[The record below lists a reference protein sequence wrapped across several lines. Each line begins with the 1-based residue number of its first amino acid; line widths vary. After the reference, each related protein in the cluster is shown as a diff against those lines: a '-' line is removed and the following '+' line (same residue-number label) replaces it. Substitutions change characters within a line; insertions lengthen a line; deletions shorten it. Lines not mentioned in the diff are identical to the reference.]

1 MTNTAVSDVAPVAG
15 IRFLGIVP
23 LAYPN
28 LVHVDLPKQAAGSLG
43 HYEALAL
50 TELGEIAFV
59 DLNERAAKAAVAKS
73 RSPDVKMV
81 Y

>member
-1 MTNTAVSDVAPVAG
+1 MTNTTISGVAPVTS
-15 IRFLGIVP
+15 IRFLGIIP

-28 LVHVDLPKQAAGSLG
+28 LVHIDLPKQAAGSLG

-59 DLNERAAKAAVAKS
+59 DLNKRAAKAAAAKS